1 MERWWIVL
9 KSIKAEDI
17 NTQNFNCFKVHT
29 VDDSYSFF
37 HIEIEDNKCFYE
49 NLFEYFF
56 SEDKL
61 IKYCEHTANIKFVP
75 SAKHFAI
82 LYRHLKTYIDDFN
95 LVRDISDLDNLLI
108 GILNEEFALEEK
120 GGKKL
125 VRLDKMGKI
134 GEYLFCCLLSEFFN
148 FDCIIPK
155 VHLQTDYN
163 MSVYGIDTLY
173 YSEGNNLLLFGESK
187 VSIKLDNGLNLI
199 KKSLSEYE
207 KQISDEFDI
216 VLCNRLYKDKLFKFN
231 EIFGD
236 IAEVSIS
243 IEQFINKA
251 NIKHIGVPI
260 FIAHG
265 TEMEAI
271 DILKKLRG
279 QNRPQFFG
287 LETKYYIISLPIVN
301 KSKFIATFTKMIKE
315 KEDYYINEID
325 R

>member
-1 MERWWIVL
+1 MKIIQEKPI
-9 KSIKAEDI
+9 KSQEFD
-17 NTQNFNCFKVHT
+17 CFQVYS

-37 HIEIEDNKCFYE
+37 HIEIKDDIIFYE
-49 NLFEYFF
+49 KLFEYFF

-61 IKYCEHTANIKFVP
+61 INYCEHTSNIKFTP
-75 SAKHFAI
+75 SVKHFAI

-95 LVRDISDLDNLLI
+95 LIKDISDLDELLI
-108 GILNEEFALEEK
+108 SILEEEFTLEEK

-134 GEYLFCCLLSEFFN
+134 GEYLFCCLLSDFFN

-163 MSVYGIDTLY
+163 MSVYGIDALY
-173 YSEGNNLLLFGESK
+173 YSERDNLLLFGESK
-187 VSIKLDNGLNLI
+187 VSIKLDNGVNLI
-199 KKSLSEYE
+199 KKSLVEYE
-207 KQISDEFDI
+207 KQISDEFEI

-231 EIFGD
+231 KVFGD
-236 IAEVSIS
+236 IAEVSIG
-243 IEQFINKA
+243 IEQFIKKA
-251 NIKHIGVPI
+251 SIKHIGVPI

-265 TEMEAI
+265 TEVQAI
-271 DILKKLRG
+271 DILKKLRR
-279 QNRPQFFG
+279 QERPQFFG

-301 KSKFIATFTKMIKE
+301 KSKFIATFTKKIKE

-325 R
+325 K

>member
-1 MERWWIVL
+1 MF
-9 KSIKAEDI
+9 IKHLRA
-17 NTQNFNCFKVHT
+17 
-29 VDDSYSFF
+29 YS
-37 HIEIEDNKCFYE
+37 
-49 NLFEYFF
+49 EYQICSF
-56 SEDKL
+56 SK
-61 IKYCEHTANIKFVP
+61 TFRN
-75 SAKHFAI
+75 

-120 GGKKL
+120 DGKKL

-207 KQISDEFDI
+207 
-216 VLCNRLYKDKLFKFN
+216 
-231 EIFGD
+231 
-236 IAEVSIS
+236 
-243 IEQFINKA
+243 NKYQM
-251 NIKHIGVPI
+251 NLI
-260 FIAHG
+260 
-265 TEMEAI
+265 
-271 DILKKLRG
+271 
-279 QNRPQFFG
+279 
-287 LETKYYIISLPIVN
+287 
-301 KSKFIATFTKMIKE
+301 
-315 KEDYYINEID
+315 
-325 R
+325 

>member
-1 MERWWIVL
+1 M

-17 NTQNFNCFKVHT
+17 NTQNFDCFQVHT
-29 VDDSYSFF
+29 LDDSYSFF
-37 HIEIEDNKCFYE
+37 HIEIEDNICFYE
-49 NLFEYFF
+49 KLFEYFF

-61 IKYCEHTANIKFVP
+61 IKYCEHTSNIKFDP
-75 SAKHFAI
+75 SSKHFAI
-82 LYRHLKTYIDDFN
+82 LYKHLKTYIDDFN
-95 LVRDISDLDNLLI
+95 LVRDISDLDHLLI

-120 GGKKL
+120 DGKKL

-134 GEYLFCCLLSEFFN
+134 GEYLFCCLLSGFFN

-173 YSEGNNLLLFGESK
+173 YSEGDNLLLFGESK

-199 KKSLSEYE
+199 KKSLAEYE
-207 KQISDEFDI
+207 EQISDEFDL
-216 VLCNRLYKDKLFKFN
+216 VLCNRLYTDKLFKFN

-236 IAEVSIS
+236 VAEVSID
-243 IEQFINKA
+243 IKQFIKKA
-251 NIKHIGVPI
+251 NIQHIGVPI

-265 TEMEAI
+265 TEVEAI
-271 DILKKLRG
+271 EILRKLRG
-279 QNRPQFFG
+279 QERQQFFG
-287 LETKYYIISLPIVN
+287 LDTKYYIISLPIVN
-301 KSKFIATFTKMIKE
+301 KSKFIAAFTKMIKE
-315 KEDYYINEID
+315 KEDYYIHEIN